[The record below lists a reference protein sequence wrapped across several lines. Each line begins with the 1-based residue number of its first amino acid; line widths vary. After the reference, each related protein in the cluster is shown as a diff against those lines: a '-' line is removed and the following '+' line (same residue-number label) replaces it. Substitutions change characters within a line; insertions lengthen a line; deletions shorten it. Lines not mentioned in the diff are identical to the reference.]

1 MISSSPSPAPS
12 SFASSLGPSFGALG
26 SPAASVSARFAAAR
40 VDGLPFAAFLGSAFG
55 FGLGFVLVGR
65 FEGLTMA
72 FP

>member
-12 SFASSLGPSFGALG
+12 SFTSSLAPSAEAFG
-26 SPAASVSARFAAAR
+26 SVLVAPSARRDAR
-40 VDGLPFAAFLGSAFG
+40 VDELRFVAFLGSAFV
-55 FGLGFVLVGR
+55 FGLGRVGR